1 MCNHAKK
8 ESKSMANVWSDD
20 DSERSQEEEKNNV
33 NHIAFTSSL
42 ISTYNL
48 GVQKI
53 ADFVAKDFF

>member
-1 MCNHAKK
+1 
-8 ESKSMANVWSDD
+8 MANVWSDD